1 MQLVALVG
9 KTKIILTTTTTTI
22 PLESYGETERSNE
35 WEIRTPSSGKENTT
49 WCRQVYTFKKY

>member
-1 MQLVALVG
+1 MQPVALVG

-35 WEIRTPSSGKENTT
+35 CEIRTPCHAQEA
-49 WCRQVYTFKKY
+49 VYII